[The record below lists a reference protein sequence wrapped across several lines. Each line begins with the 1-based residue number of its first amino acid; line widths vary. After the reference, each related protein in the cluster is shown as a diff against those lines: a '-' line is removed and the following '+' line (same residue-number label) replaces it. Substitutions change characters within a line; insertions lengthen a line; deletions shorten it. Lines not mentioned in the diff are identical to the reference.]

1 MVVQFMPR
9 KFLKKYSPT
18 PQTIR
23 ENKALAFLGDSIHQP
38 CLWHMNRNSVA
49 RAFAIGLFC
58 AWLPMPLQTVVAAL
72 FAIFYRA
79 HLPLSV
85 ALVFVTNPVTIPPM
99 FYFAYKLGSMILGLD
114 PEIVSM
120 DLGWEWFSTTLGQI
134 WQPLLFG
141 CIMLGI
147 ISSAIGYFAIHSI
160 WRQSIRRRWKD
171 RREGREARKA
181 KRAMEKEIKKELNK
195 ESLNEKL
202 QNNGKPTVL

>member
-1 MVVQFMPR
+1 MPH

-18 PQTIR
+18 PQAIR
-23 ENKALAFLGDSIHQP
+23 DNKALSFLGESIHQP
-38 CLWHMNRNSVA
+38 YLWHMNRNSVA

-58 AWLPMPLQTVVAAL
+58 AWLPMPLQTVVAAI

-114 PEIVSM
+114 PQIVSM
-120 DLGWEWFSTTLGQI
+120 NLGWEWFTTTLGEI

-147 ISSAIGYFAIHSI
+147 ISSATGYFAIHSI

-171 RREGREARKA
+171 RREAREARKA
-181 KRAMEKEIKKELNK
+181 KKAMEKEIKNELSKENN
-195 ESLNEKL
+195 SKL
-202 QNNGKPTVL
+202 QENGKPTVF